1 MAHHCLHL
9 FLRVPC
15 FTGRGC
21 AKPLSH
27 SAHAVHHGSS
37 LYASVFVRALL
48 YRKRMRQ
55 AAKPQ
60 RAHGAPWLIIVCV
73 CFACALLYR
82 ERMRQAEIA
91 FAEKEAGPRAV
102 PQPSA
107 YAHKPNTL
115 GKSKERT
122 CVNCFLGARSHTC
135 FCTQT

>member
-1 MAHHCLHL
+1 MCLRACMQQQMVHMRL
-9 FLRVPC
+9 CSSPCACDAYLTASACVCLIVRSHFFIITSSSRV
-15 FTGRGC
+15 T
-21 AKPLSH
+21 
-27 SAHAVHHGSS
+27 
-37 LYASVFVRALL
+37 LYLT
-48 YRKRMRQ
+48 
-55 AAKPQ
+55 KPQ